1 MKTLIAPIIFVVC
14 LAAGGINPPT
24 IKHVVL
30 PSSRLLRCQS
40 ASCSQLWQEDE
51 GNKGTAIYPVKV
63 TIDRFGDDGC
73 PRGILALYDKSVS
86 MDAVASAVNQRFAE
100 WAFNTHASSNNIK
113 LWRVEPEKFAIQLA
127 LWNEEETLSSKHKP
141 AKDKGGVPQLIFE
154 AFTGT
159 KCNRE

>member
-1 MKTLIAPIIFVVC
+1 MKTLIAPIILIVC
-14 LAAGGINPPT
+14 LTAGGTNPPN

-51 GNKGTAIYPVKV
+51 GNKGTAIYPAKI
-63 TIDRFGDDGC
+63 TIDRFGDDAC

-86 MDAVASAVNQRFAE
+86 MDAVESAVNQRFGK
-100 WAFNTHASSNNIK
+100 WAYDTNASSNNIK

-127 LWNEEETLSSKHKP
+127 LWHEEETLSTKHKP

-154 AFTGT
+154 AFTRT
-159 KCNRE
+159 KCDRE